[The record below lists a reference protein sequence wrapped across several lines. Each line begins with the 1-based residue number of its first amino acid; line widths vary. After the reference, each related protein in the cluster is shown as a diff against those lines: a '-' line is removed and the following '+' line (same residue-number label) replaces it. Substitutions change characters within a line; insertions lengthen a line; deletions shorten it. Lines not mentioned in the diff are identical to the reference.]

1 VRVGLV
7 AVGTA
12 FAVVGAAVIVGITYP
27 SDIPTVTRS
36 SSASVVGLSGG
47 EWKPFVLPAFTSDP
61 ATLTLSWSATA
72 GPADDQTHVNVS
84 LYSAYQCPPATE
96 PCHSD
101 PAIMTWNGTGL
112 GRWSDSRAAGSL
124 YLLFVDVFGPDNST
138 VNFTATFTEQYR
150 VGPLALPIV
159 PFTVTMVGGGL
170 LTGIGAVALYL
181 GLFLPR
187 GVYAAWDEPEPLDD
201 DLALHRPA
209 DVDRPEPPRRGG
221 PPG

>member
-1 VRVGLV
+1 MRVGLV

-36 SSASVVGLSGG
+36 SSASVEGLSGG
-47 EWKPFVLPAFTSDP
+47 DWKPFVLLASTSDP

-84 LYSAYQCPPATE
+84 LYSAHPCPPATE
-96 PCHSD
+96 PCASD
-101 PAIMTWNGTGL
+101 PALMTWNSTGL
-112 GRWSDSRAAGSL
+112 GHWSDSRAAGSL
-124 YLLFVDVFGPDNST
+124 YLLFVDVFGPTNIS

-150 VGPLALPIV
+150 VGPIALPIV

-170 LTGIGAVALYL
+170 LTGMGAVALYL
-181 GLFLPR
+181 GLFLPA
-187 GVYAAWDEPEPLDD
+187 GVYPAWDEPGPPDD
-201 DLALHRPA
+201 ELGPRPP
-209 DVDRPEPPRRGG
+209 DEIDRSEPPRRGG